1 MKMKTMFLRMVITT
15 IITIGLAVSV
25 IIVFAVAD
33 YVGELT
39 LPEKAEAQTVKT
51 YQIRILGDIKGVMRY
66 GFKIEATEFF
76 ETWDGG
82 YYRFTKLNGEQVYYP
97 VSRTIVTVKP

>member
-1 MKMKTMFLRMVITT
+1 MKTEVISLM
-15 IITIGLAVSV
+15 IFCAIVIAVV
-25 IIVFAVAD
+25 AVAMFI
-33 YVGELT
+33 GESP

-51 YQIRILGDIKGVMRY
+51 YHIRILGDIKGVMRC